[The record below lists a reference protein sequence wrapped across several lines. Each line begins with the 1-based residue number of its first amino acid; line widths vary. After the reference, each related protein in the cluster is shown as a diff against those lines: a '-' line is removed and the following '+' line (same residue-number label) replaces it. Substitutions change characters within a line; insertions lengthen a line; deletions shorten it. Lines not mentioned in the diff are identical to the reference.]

1 MTRRIASIAGIFI
14 FIAVVFLFFI
24 FGGRIR
30 TALLPEV
37 NFISPEYVIING
49 EYCYSLPESCLHYDT
64 DGEYIITAKPNEK
77 YEDGIY
83 NASRTKI
90 NYEITG
96 NILIVKNGVD
106 SGSIVIS
113 DNIGVGEMCVL
124 RLCRPSI

>member
-1 MTRRIASIAGIFI
+1 MTRHIFSINGMII
-14 FIAVVFLFFI
+14 FIAVIFFFFI

-30 TALLPEV
+30 MALLPEV

-64 DGEYIITAKPNEK
+64 DGAYIITAKPNEK
-77 YEDGIY
+77 YEERIY
-83 NASRTKI
+83 TASRTGI

-106 SGSIVIS
+106 SGTIVIS
-113 DNIGVGEMCVL
+113 DNIGVGEMCV
-124 RLCRPSI
+124 INDDG